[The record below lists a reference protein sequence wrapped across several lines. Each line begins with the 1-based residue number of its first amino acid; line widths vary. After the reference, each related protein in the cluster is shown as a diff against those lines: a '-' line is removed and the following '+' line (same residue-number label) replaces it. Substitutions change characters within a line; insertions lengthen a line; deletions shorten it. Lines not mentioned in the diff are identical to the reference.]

1 MKLNELFTENNI
13 ELDLIAEQPE
23 DIIKAGGNLLL
34 KNGSVQKPYIDE
46 MLNSY
51 KKLKAYMV
59 ISPGIA
65 LPHARPDS
73 SVLKSGISFIRLKKP
88 VYFGHPENDPV
99 SLVFSI
105 AGTDGDNHIELI
117 QMLSEILFNK
127 NILDKLYTVKTK
139 EEVLKLLSQKE
150 ENL

>member
-1 MKLNELFTENNI
+1 MKLIELFTENNI

-34 KNGSVQKPYIDE
+34 KNGSVEKAYINE

-73 SVLKSGISFIRLKKP
+73 SVIKTGISFIRLKKP

-99 SLVFSI
+99 RLVFSI
-105 AGTDGDNHIELI
+105 AGTNGDNHIELI
-117 QMLSEILFNK
+117 QRLSEILFDK
-127 NILDKLYTVKTK
+127 DIIEKLYTVETK
-139 EEVLKLLSQKE
+139 EDFLKLLSGE
-150 ENL
+150 EKQ

>member
-1 MKLNELFTENNI
+1 MKLIELFTEKNI
-13 ELDLIAEQPE
+13 ELDFIAEQPE

-34 KNGSVQKPYIDE
+34 ENGSIRKPYIDD

-51 KKLKAYMV
+51 KKFKAYMV

-73 SVLKSGISFIRLKKP
+73 SVIKSGISFIRLKDP

-105 AGTDGDNHIELI
+105 AGTSGDNHIELI
-117 QMLSEILFNK
+117 QMLSEILFNEDIIK
-127 NILDKLYTVKTK
+127 GLYTVKTK
-139 EEVLKLLSQKE
+139 DDLLKLLSKKE
-150 ENL
+150 EN

>member
-1 MKLNELFTENNI
+1 M
-13 ELDLIAEQPE
+13 
-23 DIIKAGGNLLL
+23 L
-34 KNGSVQKPYIDE
+34 K
-46 MLNSY
+46 SY

-73 SVLKSGISFIRLKKP
+73 SVIKSGISFIRLKKP

-105 AGTDGDNHIELI
+105 AGTSGDNHIELI
-117 QMLSEILFNK
+117 QILSEIVFDK
-127 NILDKLYTVKTK
+127 NILNGLYTVKTK
-139 EEVLKLLSQKE
+139 DDFLKLLSEKE
-150 ENL
+150 E